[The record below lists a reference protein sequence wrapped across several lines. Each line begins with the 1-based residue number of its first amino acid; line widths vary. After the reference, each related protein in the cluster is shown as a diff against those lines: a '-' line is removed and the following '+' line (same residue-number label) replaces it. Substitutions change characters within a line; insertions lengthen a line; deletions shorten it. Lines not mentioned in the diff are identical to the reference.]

1 MQEHQ
6 AIGVRQNGRPTSLY
20 GNDGNRKPL
29 FGRPEDS
36 SENGLHVYTTK
47 TPGFSRIGMGAAASM
62 SGGDNATSLRKP
74 RPVSEGFF
82 STRDQANT
90 NANSSV
96 LSSGGTRIPRLNS
109 TRRKPI
115 SLRKAMELAEGE
127 EEAAKLMH
135 EAGLDDPVAVDGSP
149 SPAPRPWRTR
159 TASEVSELQRVLGA
173 DHLDTKGR
181 SKIPSARNSNLSAT
195 LVGGREGAISPARAT
210 RLNGADGLVRQ
221 RSTEFGSAAIRNAL
235 RSGTNRDATATTAS
249 GTSGLPE
256 LVPGI
261 EDIPLST
268 VDPALSAATL
278 VQRSSPDKSFAW
290 QMDEDFT
297 AGELQISDSPRVRV
311 GTRPFA
317 SRLGFRD
324 DGKQDFDSLPR
335 LANPGSRNNKLDEIR
350 SLELRANG
358 SQIPLA
364 NQTRL
369 RPPNTKLDDIR
380 TREGQVERQFP
391 LASRHLDGLRN
402 NTKLDDIRQR
412 EADGVSKRAFAAARL
427 QEIKEQNSMARPRSP
442 DEEPKPRPTFGLAR
456 RRLTKQESLDDVK
469 KDELPP
475 LLRPRTSFGGGEF
488 GRQMADAP
496 ATFFGRDVRRA
507 EEEEKA
513 EAVLL
518 SREPLKKLEIYDQKR
533 DNLLAKPKPFE
544 RRPEEQDLLRRLA
557 RAASS
562 SPPPEDEPRT
572 KQLPTPPPGDEES
585 KQTTAKSIADRIASR
600 IFSRRASAGDKP
612 ATTTSA
618 TTSTTTTT
626 TDIKDSEKAKPTVGF
641 TGLQRSRSVESAKSK
656 RSSMQSEP
664 DPTAR
669 IEAEIKLFAPSDNQS
684 ERGSI
689 RAPSPPFDDSDE
701 GDNGLDTAPAMVTT
715 PKPSKPD
722 PLAMPTPRITGAYV
736 ETPVTVKTEKLVLK
750 PEPLSPKLLEEFK
763 APAKTSAE
771 PPASLFQ
778 GRKPSFSSFSSWRSR
793 ERSQDQDTASDP
805 GTTDDGGDIA
815 LASVAAKKPRA
826 KSLPRRRAPMKNSA
840 RPPSAKDDMMELRRE
855 FDMEDSTLDDL
866 DEFIAN
872 AKKAAKL
879 AVPESD
885 PLPPST
891 AAADNFDLD
900 LESESDP
907 SDVIKGDGQ
916 KDDEMAAFERM
927 NKSLQTGLLRIRSAK
942 QGIERFEDRFDRY
955 SRAQPQPV
963 PQPVALPEKKE
974 TKVIPEEKQD
984 IKPLAQE
991 KKDTKPLTQLK
1002 KDTKSLTQ
1010 VKIDTKPLAQMKKDT
1025 KTKIQAPK
1033 GHAHHNHKSPTEGC
1047 PYCKL
1052 SSSSSTS
1059 SSATPVTYLHLT
1071 LPQLFHRTPTFHLT
1085 WLGVFTLILS
1095 LWYAAES
1102 TMCSMYCR
1110 PTTCPASKSP
1120 CVWSFDDPTDFGT
1133 ALPIKLDQWI
1143 TGGQGRQVASFAYE
1157 EAYDFI
1163 ADVQDLALRRDIT
1176 QVDTESLSPEQKRR
1190 HRRRLRKKGLVASA
1204 REPLPEEKAKWD
1216 EWRALRLAKQKAEE
1230 TREKGHVVTDEKPN
1244 PKPVDEDEEQGW
1256 VKIGRWR

>member
-6 AIGVRQNGRPTSLY
+6 AIGVRQNGRPASLY
-20 GNDGNRKPL
+20 VNDGSRKPL
-29 FGRPEDS
+29 FGRPEDG
-36 SENGLHVYTTK
+36 SENQLHVYTAK
-47 TPGFSRIGMGAAASM
+47 TPGFSRIGMGAATSM
-62 SGGDNATSLRKP
+62 SGGDNATALRKP

-82 STRDQANT
+82 STRDQANANAGA

-210 RLNGADGLVRQ
+210 RLTGADGLVRQ
-221 RSTEFGSAAIRNAL
+221 RSTEFVSPAIRNAL
-235 RSGTNRDATATTAS
+235 RSGANRDATATTGT

-364 NQTRL
+364 HQTRL
-369 RPPNTKLDDIR
+369 RPPNTKLEEIR

-456 RRLTKQESLDDVK
+456 RRLTKQEPVEDVK
-469 KDELPP
+469 KDEVPP

-488 GRQMADAP
+488 GRQVVDAP
-496 ATFFGRDVRRA
+496 ATFFGRDARRP
-507 EEEEKA
+507 EEEDKV
-513 EAVLL
+513 EAALP
-518 SREPLKKLEIYDQKR
+518 SREPLKKLEIHEQKR
-533 DNLLAKPKPFE
+533 DNLLARPKPFE
-544 RRPEEQDLLRRLA
+544 RRPDEHDLLRRLA

-612 ATTTSA
+612 ATA
-618 TTSTTTTT
+618 TTAATTTTTTTT
-626 TDIKDSEKAKPTVGF
+626 TDLKDSEKPKPTVGF

-689 RAPSPPFDDSDE
+689 RAPSPPLDDSDE
-701 GDNGLDTAPAMVTT
+701 GDNGLDESSAMITT
-715 PKPSKPD
+715 PKPTKPD
-722 PLAMPTPRITGAYV
+722 PLTMPTPRVTGAYV

-750 PEPLSPKLLEEFK
+750 PEPPALEMQEEAK
-763 APAKTSAE
+763 APAMTSAE

-778 GRKPSFSSFSSWRSR
+778 TRKLSFSSWRSR

-815 LASVAAKKPRA
+815 LALVAAKKPRA
-826 KSLPRRRAPMKNSA
+826 KSLPRRRPPMKNSA
-840 RPPSAKDDMMELRRE
+840 RPPSAKDDLMQLRRE
-855 FDMEDSTLDDL
+855 YDMEDSTFDDL

-879 AVPESD
+879 AVPKSD
-885 PLPPST
+885 PLPPPT
-891 AAADNFDLD
+891 VAADNFDLD

-907 SDVIKGDGQ
+907 SDAIKSEGQ

-955 SRAQPQPV
+955 SRAQPQPQPQ
-963 PQPVALPEKKE
+963 PQPVAPPEKTD
-974 TKVIPEEKQD
+974 TKVLPQEKKD
-984 IKPLAQE
+984 IKPLVQE
-991 KKDTKPLTQLK
+991 KKDVKPLVQVK
-1002 KDTKSLTQ
+1002 KDTR
-1010 VKIDTKPLAQMKKDT
+1010 T
-1025 KTKIQAPK
+1025 KTQAPK
-1033 GHAHHNHKSPTEGC
+1033 GHAHHNHKNPTQGC
-1047 PYCKL
+1047 PYCKPSL
-1052 SSSSSTS
+1052 SSSTS

-1071 LPQLFHRTPTFHLT
+1071 LPQLFYRTPTFRLT
-1085 WLGVFTLILS
+1085 WLGVFTLMLS
-1095 LWYAAES
+1095 VWYAAEA

-1157 EAYDFI
+1157 EAYDFL

-1216 EWRALRLAKQKAEE
+1216 EWRALRLAKQRAKE
-1230 TREKGHVVTDEKPN
+1230 TREKGEKHKA
-1244 PKPVDEDEEQGW
+1244 KPVDDDEEQGW
-1256 VKIGRWR
+1256 VKIRRWR

>member
-6 AIGVRQNGRPTSLY
+6 AIGVRQNGRPASLY
-20 GNDGNRKPL
+20 VNDGSRKPL
-29 FGRPEDS
+29 FGRTEDG
-36 SENGLHVYTTK
+36 SENQLHVYTAK
-47 TPGFSRIGMGAAASM
+47 TPGFSRIGMGAATSM
-62 SGGDNATSLRKP
+62 SGGDSATGLRKP

-82 STRDQANT
+82 STRDQANANA

-210 RLNGADGLVRQ
+210 RLTGADGLVRQ
-221 RSTEFGSAAIRNAL
+221 RSTEFVSPAIRNAL
-235 RSGTNRDATATTAS
+235 RSGANRDATATTGTGT

-261 EDIPLST
+261 EDFPL
-268 VDPALSAATL
+268 DPALSAATL

-324 DGKQDFDSLPR
+324 DGKQDFDNLPR
-335 LANPGSRNNKLDEIR
+335 LANPGSRNSKLDEIR

-364 NQTRL
+364 PQTRL
-369 RPPNTKLDDIR
+369 RPPNTKLEEIR
-380 TREGQVERQFP
+380 AREGQVERQFP

-442 DEEPKPRPTFGLAR
+442 DDEPKPRPTFGLAR
-456 RRLTKQESLDDVK
+456 RRLTKQEPVEDVK
-469 KDELPP
+469 KDEQPP

-488 GRQMADAP
+488 GRQISDAP
-496 ATFFGRDVRRA
+496 TTFFGRDTRRA
-507 EEEEKA
+507 EEEDKV
-513 EAVLL
+513 EAAFP
-518 SREPLKKLEIYDQKR
+518 SREPLKKLEIHEQKR

-544 RRPEEQDLLRRLA
+544 RRPDEHDLLRRLA

-572 KQLPTPPPGDEES
+572 KQLPTPPPGDEER

-600 IFSRRASAGDKP
+600 IFSRRASAGDNP
-612 ATTTSA
+612 AATTTA
-618 TTSTTTTT
+618 TTATTTTT
-626 TDIKDSEKAKPTVGF
+626 TDFKDSEKPKPTVGF

-669 IEAEIKLFAPSDNQS
+669 IEAEMKLFAPSDNQS

-689 RAPSPPFDDSDE
+689 RAPSPTLDDSDE
-701 GDNGLDTAPAMVTT
+701 DDNGLNESSALITT

-722 PLAMPTPRITGAYV
+722 PLSMPTPIVTGAYV

-750 PEPLSPKLLEEFK
+750 PESPVPEMQEEVK

-778 GRKPSFSSFSSWRSR
+778 ARKPSFSSWRSR

-826 KSLPRRRAPMKNSA
+826 KSLPRRKPPMKNSA
-840 RPPSAKDDMMELRRE
+840 RPPSAKDDLMQLRRE
-855 FDMEDSTLDDL
+855 YDMEDSTFDDL

-891 AAADNFDLD
+891 VAADNFDLD

-907 SDVIKGDGQ
+907 SDVIKGEGQ

-963 PQPVALPEKKE
+963 APQPVALPEKTE
-974 TKVIPEEKQD
+974 TKVLPQVKQETKPLAQVKQET
-984 IKPLAQE
+984 KPLAQE
-991 KKDTKPLTQLK
+991 NKDIKPLIQ
-1002 KDTKSLTQ
+1002 
-1010 VKIDTKPLAQMKKDT
+1010 AKKDT
-1025 KTKIQAPK
+1025 KTKVQAPK
-1033 GHAHHNHKSPTEGC
+1033 GHAHHYHKTPRQGC
-1047 PYCKL
+1047 PYCKPSL
-1052 SSSSSTS
+1052 SSSTS

-1095 LWYAAES
+1095 LWYAAEA

-1163 ADVQDLALRRDIT
+1163 ADMQDLALRRDIT

-1216 EWRALRLAKQKAEE
+1216 EWRALRLAKQRA
-1230 TREKGHVVTDEKPN
+1230 EKGHDEKAK
-1244 PKPVDEDEEQGW
+1244 PKPVDDDEEQGW